1 MAKLK
6 SIVKNT
12 PGKST
17 TYVGDDG
24 KTYTL
29 SGDLSMRANNP
40 GNISPVSAK
49 SRAYYEKNFN
59 VIGYTKSSNG
69 PDVAVFATPQDGA
82 RAQAALWQ
90 SPKYQ
95 SMTLQQAAKS
105 WAASPYAPQ
114 LAKAAGV
121 SLDTKVS
128 NLTPQQLNAIT
139 GTQNTI
145 EGHQQLSITGD
156 DGASIDRSSFF
167 PEEPQSAALSAI
179 NDATTQTAPSPLPG
193 RPSAL
198 SGPQASGGS
207 TVTLASGKQIAT
219 GTYPSS
225 DGSHQVTVTD
235 DGHGNAVVTKLQN
248 PGEIPGVIDP
258 LHENHSVA
266 GTIVHNTIQGM
277 ADSGAGQAV
286 QAAVPAVQQ
295 AASNATNAFNSA
307 APGVSSAIGNAFNS
321 GISGL
326 SGLFGG
332 GSPSQ
337 APTQPSLGATGTA
350 MAGTGASGSA
360 TPPVNYLSPTTTYT
374 QQPMTS
380 ANPDYEKYIAAQ
392 GADDIG
398 SGPGTFGDLTSLA
411 NSGTPNAFNGP
422 KTVTTTQQ
430 VAHPSDAV
438 RQLQGQ
444 LGISADGLYGPQ
456 TTAAVKSFQQ
466 AHGLT
471 VDGIVGPQTLGA
483 LNGTA
488 TAPVAPPAAP
498 VATPAAPAQPA
509 GNAFVQSVSGGPGRH
524 DSHGWGVNAQ
534 GHIVAE

>member
-6 SIVKNT
+6 SIVKNN

-49 SRAYYEKNFN
+49 SRAYYAKNFN
-59 VIGYTKSSNG
+59 VIGYVKSSNG
-69 PDVAVFATPQDGA
+69 PDVAVFATPGDGA

-95 SMTLQQAAKS
+95 NMTLDQAAKS

-128 NLTPQQLNAIT
+128 DLTPQQLGAIT
-139 GTQNTI
+139 STQNTI

-156 DGASIDRSSFF
+156 YGASIDRSSFF
-167 PEEPQSAALSAI
+167 PEEPTNPAVAAI
-179 NDATTQTAPSPLPG
+179 NSATTPQAPQPMPG
-193 RPSAL
+193 RPPAL
-198 SGPQASGGS
+198 SGAPASGS
-207 TVTLASGKQIAT
+207 SNVKLASGSSIAT
-219 GTYPSS
+219 GIYPAA
-225 DGSHQVTVTD
+225 DGQHQVQITD
-235 DGHGNAVVTKLQN
+235 DGQGNAVITKLQN
-248 PGEIPGVIDP
+248 PGEIPGLIDP
-258 LHENHSVA
+258 LHENHSIA
-266 GTIVHNTIQGM
+266 GTIVHNTIQDM
-277 ADSGAGQAV
+277 ANSGAGQAV
-286 QAAVPAVQQ
+286 QQAAPAVQQ
-295 AASNATNAFNSA
+295 AATQA
-307 APGVSSAIGNAFNS
+307 GNAFNS
-321 GISGL
+321 GASSVTSTIGNAFTGL
-326 SGLFGG
+326 GSLFGG
-332 GSPSQ
+332 GQPS
-337 APTQPSLGATGTA
+337 APTTTQPSLGASGTA
-350 MAGTGASGSA
+350 DAGTGASGSA
-360 TPPVNYLSPTTTYT
+360 APPVNYLSPTTTYT
-374 QQPMTS
+374 QQQMTS
-380 ANPDYEKYIAAQ
+380 ANPAYEKYIQSQ

-398 SGPGTFGDLTSLA
+398 SGPGSLSDLTALA
-411 NSGTPNAFNGP
+411 NSGTPANAFTGP

-444 LGISADGLYGPQ
+444 LGITADGLYGPQ

-466 AHGLT
+466 AHGLA

-488 TAPVAPPAAP
+488 TAAPATVAAPAPAAP
-498 VATPAAPAQPA
+498 VQPP
-509 GNAFVQSVSGGPGRH
+509 GNAFVQSVNGGPGRH